1 MVIEIFTLRIQEA
14 EAAKSQIP
22 SQPGL
27 DILPQ
32 KEKEKKEREK
42 GKKGGREKR

>member
-14 EAAKSQIP
+14 EAAKSQIS